1 MNAAQIRAIRTLL
14 ALNPNATD
22 EAIASFM
29 AIAGPTD
36 TPAATPATVPA
47 PVAERPQAPDRPGAI
62 PSVKYRVRSGVTAA
76 RIAELPASLQS
87 IVSLVNSAGALGRR
101 EITERLN
108 HATKKVTESAVHSL
122 KVRGI
127 LEAMPIGE
135 DVPPVRAAKRS
146 NGVKL
151 GKRK

>member
-1 MNAAQIRAIRTLL
+1 MTVKTLQAVRKLIAAGL
-14 ALNPNATD
+14 TD
-22 EAIASFM
+22 EQITAVLGAFDS
-29 AIAGPTD
+29 AVVLAHVPT
-36 TPAATPATVPA
+36 TPAAQPAEQTA
-47 PVAERPQAPDRPGAI
+47 DRPGAI